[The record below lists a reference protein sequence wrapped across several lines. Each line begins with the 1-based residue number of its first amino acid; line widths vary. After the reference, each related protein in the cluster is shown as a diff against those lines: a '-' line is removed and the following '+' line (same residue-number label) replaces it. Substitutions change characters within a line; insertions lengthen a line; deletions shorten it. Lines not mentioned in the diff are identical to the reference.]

1 MFIAKIFANND
12 KITSLEEGRRFLET
26 FFEEKFNPE
35 RDFVDYLLYKKDRH
49 YEQYFEKVAE
59 DFKRK
64 KKQQEREKERAAQMG
79 LDDQDLMPMDL
90 D

>member
-1 MFIAKIFANND
+1 MNANPDCSQYVKETVDSGNFKMFIAKIFSNND
-12 KITSLEEGRRFLET
+12 KITTLEEGRRFLET

-35 RDFVDYLLYKKDRH
+35 RDFIDYLLYKKDRH

-64 KKQQEREKERAAQMG
+64 KK
-79 LDDQDLMPMDL
+79 
-90 D
+90 